1 MCLTI
6 YFRKFESTSL
16 IWSNSMVLKTRTGL
30 LCSALVYAICLF
42 LAYREVDSNRGI
54 FSTWGS
60 IETPTTGSNMIFP
73 TKRGKIS
80 FHIPFYK
87 IHKLKIK
94 LFQDMKSQSISSHF
108 RSSNWQPPES
118 GSRSWMVRQGDARL
132 YCILYKATL
141 QAALQ
146 IQ

>member
-1 MCLTI
+1 
-6 YFRKFESTSL
+6 
-16 IWSNSMVLKTRTGL
+16 MVLKTRTGL

-87 IHKLKIK
+87 IHKFKI
-94 LFQDMKSQSISSHF
+94 FEINVSRYEISINIIPF
-108 RSSNWQPPES
+108 
-118 GSRSWMVRQGDARL
+118 
-132 YCILYKATL
+132 
-141 QAALQ
+141 
-146 IQ
+146 